1 MAPTKDKGSNSD
13 SASSQRWINALLII
27 ATVAAVS
34 GVLALLLQPD
44 TNPGIEVSLPTP
56 TPTPE
61 LKVYVSG
68 AVAQPGVYSFRE
80 GDRLQEAV
88 HSAGGL
94 LPDADAT
101 TVNMAALLEDEQH
114 YHLPLA
120 GESKDSAT
128 SVPTT
133 APASSNLLS
142 TAENLS
148 TTPDLATPSPDNPV
162 NLNAASQARLQM
174 LPGIGE
180 VRAEAIIQF
189 REIYGPF
196 GETSEVTSVPGIGP
210 ATFENIRHLITVDI
224 SIP

>member
-13 SASSQRWINALLII
+13 SASSQRWTNALLIV
-27 ATVAAVS
+27 ATIAAVS

-44 TNPGIEVSLPTP
+44 TNPGIEVTLPTP
-56 TPTPE
+56 TPPPQM
-61 LKVYVSG
+61 KIYVSG

-94 LPDADAT
+94 LPDADASA
-101 TVNMAALLEDEQH
+101 VNMAALLEDEQH

-120 GESKDSAT
+120 GESKDDAKGAT
-128 SVPTT
+128 AT
-133 APASSNLLS
+133 PASTNPTLS
-142 TAENLS
+142 ARNTS
-148 TTPDLATPSPDNPV
+148 PTPDVAPPTPDNPV

-189 REIYGPF
+189 RETYGPF
-196 GETSEVTSVPGIGP
+196 GETSEITSVPGIGP
-210 ATFENIRHLITVDI
+210 ATLENILHLITVDT
-224 SIP
+224 SMP

>member
-120 GESKDSAT
+120 GESKDDKEISTA
-128 SVPTT
+128 
-133 APASSNLLS
+133 APASTNPTLS
-142 TAENLS
+142 ARNTS
-148 TTPDLATPSPDNPV
+148 PTPDVAAPSPDNPV
-162 NLNAASQARLQM
+162 NLNTAAQARLQM

-189 REIYGPF
+189 REIHGPF

-224 SIP
+224 SMP

>member
-133 APASSNLLS
+133 ASASSNLLS

-148 TTPDLATPSPDNPV
+148 PTPDVATPSPDNPV

-189 REIYGPF
+189 REILRPLRRNFRGHQRS
-196 GETSEVTSVPGIGP
+196 GHRPGH
-210 ATFENIRHLITVDI
+210 F
-224 SIP
+224 

>member
-1 MAPTKDKGSNSD
+1 MGFTGWLLVKTRAATLMVLLPNGGSTP
-13 SASSQRWINALLII
+13 SSSLPPLPQSPACWP
-27 ATVAAVS
+27 S
-34 GVLALLLQPD
+34 CFQQD
-44 TNPGIEVSLPTP
+44 TTPGIEVSLPTP

-128 SVPTT
+128 RNTPPPLPQVRTRPCQ
-133 APASSNLLS
+133 LQ
-142 TAENLS
+142 ENYIAHPRRS
-148 TTPDLATPSPDNPV
+148 DP
-162 NLNAASQARLQM
+162 
-174 LPGIGE
+174 LP
-180 VRAEAIIQF
+180 
-189 REIYGPF
+189 
-196 GETSEVTSVPGIGP
+196 
-210 ATFENIRHLITVDI
+210 
-224 SIP
+224 

>member
-94 LPDADAT
+94 LPDADASA
-101 TVNMAALLEDEQH
+101 VNMAALLEDEQH

-120 GESKDSAT
+120 GESKDDKEISTA
-128 SVPTT
+128 
-133 APASSNLLS
+133 APASSNPLS

-148 TTPDLATPSPDNPV
+148 PTPDLATPSPDNPV

-189 REIYGPF
+189 REILRPLRRNFRGHQRS
-196 GETSEVTSVPGIGP
+196 GHRPGH
-210 ATFENIRHLITVDI
+210 F
-224 SIP
+224 

>member
-1 MAPTKDKGSNSD
+1 MSAPQSGNTNSD
-13 SASSQRWINALLII
+13 VTSGRRWANALLLI
-27 ATVAAVS
+27 ATIAAVS
-34 GVLALLLQPD
+34 GVLAFLLQRE
-44 TNPGIEVSLPTP
+44 TTPGIEVSLPTP
-56 TPTPE
+56 TPPPQ

-94 LPDADAT
+94 LPDADASA
-101 TVNMAALLEDEQH
+101 VNMAALLEDEQH

-120 GESKDSAT
+120 GESKDDAKGAT
-128 SVPTT
+128 AT
-133 APASSNLLS
+133 PASTNPTLS
-142 TAENLS
+142 ARNTS
-148 TTPDLATPSPDNPV
+148 PTPDVAPPTPDNPV

-189 REIYGPF
+189 RETYGPF

-210 ATFENIRHLITVDI
+210 ATFENIRHLITVDT

>member
-1 MAPTKDKGSNSD
+1 M
-13 SASSQRWINALLII
+13 
-27 ATVAAVS
+27 
-34 GVLALLLQPD
+34 LALLLRPEAR
-44 TNPGIEVSLPTP
+44 PGIEVALPTP
-56 TPTPE
+56 TPPPQ

-68 AVAQPGVYSFRE
+68 AVAQPGVYPFRE

-94 LPDADAT
+94 LPDADASA
-101 TVNMAALLEDEQH
+101 VNMAALLEDEQH

-120 GESKDSAT
+120 GESKDDAKGVTAT
-128 SVPTT
+128 
-133 APASSNLLS
+133 PASTNPTLS
-142 TAENLS
+142 ARNTS
-148 TTPDLATPSPDNPV
+148 PTPDVAPPSPENPV

-189 REIYGPF
+189 RETYGPF

-210 ATFENIRHLITVDI
+210 ATLENIRHLITVDT

>member
-34 GVLALLLQPD
+34 GVLAFLLQQE
-44 TNPGIEVSLPTP
+44 TTPGIEVSLPTP

-120 GESKDSAT
+120 GESKDDKEISTA
-128 SVPTT
+128 
-133 APASSNLLS
+133 APASTNPTLS
-142 TAENLS
+142 ARNTS
-148 TTPDLATPSPDNPV
+148 PTPDVAAPSPDNPV

-189 REIYGPF
+189 REILRPLPPNFRGHQRS
-196 GETSEVTSVPGIGP
+196 GHRPGH
-210 ATFENIRHLITVDI
+210 F
-224 SIP
+224 